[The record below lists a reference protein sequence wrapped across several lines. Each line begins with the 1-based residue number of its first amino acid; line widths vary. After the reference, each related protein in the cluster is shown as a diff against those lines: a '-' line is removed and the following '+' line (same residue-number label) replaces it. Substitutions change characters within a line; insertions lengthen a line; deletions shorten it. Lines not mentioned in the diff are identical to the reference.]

1 LFGRHTDRER
11 QTERERGC
19 SNDIYSQNA
28 ASRATDKKQAKK
40 KSTQSKHGTKEA

>member
-1 LFGRHTDRER
+1 MSVLWLRLFDRHTDRER

-28 ASRATDKKQAKK
+28 RSH
-40 KSTQSKHGTKEA
+40 STKVVVTEG